1 MPYRLRFLG
10 CDFCGCK
17 LLRNFGIIEKTMKTF
32 RDPDK
37 LQKWCNSRKLA
48 GAKIA
53 LVPTMGY
60 LHDGHMSLIAAAKA
74 QGVDEIIVSVFVNP
88 VQFGPNEDYAKYPRD
103 EKADL
108 AKCRKAGATVVFF
121 PTPENMYLSRHSVYV
136 NEEDLSRG
144 LCGARRPGH
153 FRGVC
158 TVVAKLFNIVHPDVA
173 VFGQKDFQ
181 QARIIARMV
190 RDLNFGIRIVM
201 APIVREPSG
210 LARSS
215 RNTYL
220 SAEEHDMA
228 LAISRSLAAPKS
240 VASIRRRLQQAGL
253 KVDYVECVDAETLE
267 PRRKIAKGC
276 CVLVAAYCG
285 KTRLIDNRIME

>member
-1 MPYRLRFLG
+1 
-10 CDFCGCK
+10 
-17 LLRNFGIIEKTMKTF
+17 MKIF
-32 RDPDK
+32 REPLK
-37 LQKWCNSRKLA
+37 LQKWAKARKLA

-60 LHDGHMSLIAAAKA
+60 LHEGHLSLIAKAKA
-74 QGVDEIIVSVFVNP
+74 KGADEIVVSVFVNP
-88 VQFGPNEDYAKYPRD
+88 VQFCPGEDYEKYPRD

-108 AKCRKAGATVVFF
+108 AKCRAAGATAVFF
-121 PTPENMYLSRHSVYV
+121 PTPASMYLPSHSVYV
-136 NEEDLSRG
+136 NEDDLSKG

-158 TVVAKLFNIVHPDVA
+158 TVVAKLFNLAHPDFA
-173 VFGQKDFQ
+173 VFGQKDYQ
-181 QARIIARMV
+181 QTQVIRRMV
-190 RDLNFGIRIVM
+190 RDLNFDLQVVV

-220 SAEEHDMA
+220 TDDEKAKA
-228 LAISRSLAAPKS
+228 LAISRTLKAVKTGLVKTTEAAAK
-240 VASIRRRLQQAGL
+240 AIAKAGL
-253 KVDYVECVDAETLE
+253 KVDYVACVDAETLE
-267 PRRKIAKGC
+267 PRKRIAKGC

-285 KTRLIDNRIME
+285 KTRLIDNLVV